1 MAALHAGQCG
11 HAAVGV
17 EHLVLALIEYG
28 RGPVEEAFFA
38 LGITP
43 SAAWK
48 QWESLTAGR
57 VVTSTAQPPHSLQ
70 RTPGAGHALSLSLE
84 EMRQLGHNYIGSEHI
99 LLAVLQ
105 QLDNAWA
112 EPELAGE
119 FFDRLGV
126 DLGRLRQD
134 LLSRIPTEGDP
145 PSSDEGSAMTQLNQ
159 QEFYAWA
166 YGDLF
171 TNTTR
176 GVLAEYIV
184 ATALGIHQTKRVAWN
199 QYDLEFDGAEI
210 DGVEIEGGGVDGGGV
225 DGGGV
230 DGAGIEGAG
239 IEGAGIEGAGI
250 DGGGVDRVGDNRVGI
265 EVKSAAYMQAWEQDR
280 PSEITFSIRRAQGW
294 DERTNT
300 RADSANRSAKVYVF
314 CVLEGKDKASIDP
327 LDVAQWTF
335 YVLATSELNRQ
346 FPTQKTIRLGPLIK
360 ALGAGP
366 CTYDELNDAIREAA
380 DKRLGSDTAG

>member
-1 MAALHAGQCG
+1 MFPLYTDDARRVLSVAALHAGQCG
-11 HAAVGV
+11 HAAMGV
-17 EHLVLALIEYG
+17 EHLALALIEYG

-43 SAAWK
+43 GAAWK

-57 VVTSTAQPPHSLQ
+57 VVTSPAQPPNSLQ
-70 RTPGAGHALSLSLE
+70 YTPGAGNALSLSLA
-84 EMRQLGHNYIGSEHI
+84 EMRRLGHNYIGSEHI

-112 EPELAGE
+112 ETELAGE

-134 LLSRIPTEGDP
+134 LLSRIPTEDDP
-145 PSSDEGSAMTQLNQ
+145 PSSDEGPAMTRLNR

-166 YGDLF
+166 YDELF

-184 ATALGIHQTKRVAWN
+184 ATALGICDTKRMEWN
-199 QYDLEFDGAEI
+199 QYDLEIDGAEKPG
-210 DGVEIEGGGVDGGGV
+210 DADRP
-225 DGGGV
+225 
-230 DGAGIEGAG
+230 DGAGKS
-239 IEGAGIEGAGI
+239 
-250 DGGGVDRVGDNRVGI
+250 DRVGI
-265 EVKSAAYMQAWEQDR
+265 EVKSAAYVQAWKQAR
-280 PSEITFSIRRAQGW
+280 SSQIVFSIRRTQGW

-300 RADSANRSAKVYVF
+300 RADSAKRSAKVYVF
-314 CVLEGKDKASIDP
+314 CVLEGKDKDRIDP

-335 YVLATSELNRQ
+335 YVLSTSVLEREV
-346 FPTQKTIRLGPLIK
+346 PTRKTIRLEPLK
-360 ALGAGP
+360 QLAGGP
-366 CTYDELNDAIREAA
+366 CTYDELKAAIWEAVRG
-380 DKRLGSDTAG
+380 KPSSDVFPSDPPANESQSGA